1 MSNFKLK
8 DLQLGNLDAKN
19 ELIEDTDDVRDIF
32 INSYVIPPN
41 FNFQKFY
48 ERQRYFITG
57 LKGTG
62 KTALLRYISIKLEED
77 PDTYSKFILFK
88 SDLGNKDI
96 SAGLSKT
103 NVYDTDNINEEKDY
117 KDLWRWFIYS
127 EIVFFQNKKG
137 TELFQKNNTW
147 SIFSKKVLA
156 IKKTSSLFPKIK
168 NGNLSISLKLFEH
181 AELSAQLGFDKKE
194 DEIKIDFKEYI
205 YEIDELFEELEAS
218 TQNLNIFFDELE
230 LNYIKK
236 KQYKK
241 DANLIKDLILSIEKI
256 NGICRRKRFNVFI
269 YSAIRSEVLLAISGD
284 ELNKSLSDFGE
295 SLSWYGAG
303 NDEKQPLLNVITKR
317 LAYQLNCSLEE
328 VWEELFPPKIQ
339 KTDTRKYILHHSW
352 YRPRD
357 VIRFLTLAQKQDGEK
372 QKFEHKMFDAIQ
384 YKYSESSWHELVE
397 ELRAKYTEEEVKGIE
412 RVFYGFKSSFNYEE
426 FKSRLEYIAREFK
439 DTEEKIPIASDIKK
453 LLEILYRIG
462 LIGNQFY
469 RNKGN
474 RDSYMVQFSFRGN
487 PNVDY
492 DKDFLVHYAVRRY
505 LNLDKSK

>member
-127 EIVFFQNKKG
+127 EIVFFQNKKEI
-137 TELFQKNNTW
+137 ELFQRNNTW

-181 AELSAQLGFDKKE
+181 TELSAQLGFDKKE

-205 YEIDELFEELEAS
+205 YEIDELFEELESS

-303 NDEKQPLLNVITKR
+303 NDENQPLLNVITKR
-317 LAYQLNCSLEE
+317 LAYQLNCQVKD
-328 VWEELFPPKIQ
+328 VWSNLFPPKIQ
-339 KTDTRKYILHHSW
+339 RDDTRKYILHHSW

-357 VIRFLTLAQKQDGEK
+357 IVRFLTLAQKQGGEK
-372 QKFEHKMFDAIQ
+372 EKFEHEMFDSIQ
-384 YKYSESSWHELVE
+384 YDYSSSSWNELVE
-397 ELRAKYTEEEVKGIE
+397 ELRVRYSGSEINGIQ
-412 RVFYGFKSSFNYEE
+412 RIFNGFKEFFTYKDFEE
-426 FKSRLEYIAREFK
+426 RITYIRNHFSE
-439 DTEEKIPIASDIKK
+439 TENEKHLLDKDIKP

-462 LIGNQFY
+462 FIGNVFNKFN
-469 RNKGN
+469 RNM
-474 RDSYMVQFSFRGN
+474 YQFSFRGN
-487 PNVDY
+487 PNIDY
-492 DKDFLVHYAVRRY
+492 EKDFIIHKAVKRY
-505 LNLDKSK
+505 LGLK